1 MNNTNIYLLIA
12 IALSILIA
20 MLGVLLN
27 TWIAMRRKI
36 HRETKELIT
45 KVLPQIPGGYGQ
57 LKIIEDYPYQVW
69 ILEQSKTVIGRAPYV
84 DIQLDSFMV
93 SRRHAIIERRDNK
106 FYISDCHSINGTIV
120 NGIKI
125 SGVLELH
132 KDDIIIIG
140 QIKLLFSRVEVGR
153 N

>member
-1 MNNTNIYLLIA
+1 MNNTSIYLPIA
-12 IALSILIA
+12 ITLSVLIA
-20 MLGVLLN
+20 MLGLLLN

-36 HRETKELIT
+36 HRET

-57 LKIIEDYPYQVW
+57 LKIIENYPYQVW

-84 DIQLDSFMV
+84 DIQLDSSMV
-93 SRRHAIIERRDNK
+93 SRRHAIIERKDDK
-106 FYISDCHSINGTIV
+106 FYISDCRSKNGTII

-125 SGVLELH
+125 SGALELH

>member
-1 MNNTNIYLLIA
+1 MNNTSIYLQIAIVLSVLIA
-12 IALSILIA
+12 V
-20 MLGVLLN
+20 LGILLN
-27 TWIAMRRKI
+27 TWITIRRKI
-36 HRETKELIT
+36 HRETKEQKT

-57 LKIIEDYPYQVW
+57 LKIIEGYPYQVW
-69 ILEQSKTVIGRAPYV
+69 ILEKSKTIIGRAPYV
-84 DIQLDSFMV
+84 DIQLDSSMV
-93 SRRHAIIERRDNK
+93 SRRHAIIERRDDK
-106 FYISDCHSINGTIV
+106 FYISDCRSKNGTIV

-132 KDDIIIIG
+132 DNDIIIIG